1 MTAPSPAVI
10 VAARAAQAKWHIP
23 ASISIAQ
30 YAVESGWGAHMPP
43 GSNNP
48 FGIKALPGQECVSV
62 STREVDKYGRDYYIN
77 AAFRKFASIAEAF
90 DEHGQLL
97 AQAGAYAK
105 ARACLPN
112 ANDFADA
119 LTGVYATDPH
129 YGDTLK
135 AVMWGS
141 KLHQYD
147 EPLASIAALFCK
159 PVPVAFSTI
168 VQSPFPEWRNESPVA
183 SSVLKDSLTTAAPPT
198 VKAYTFADASPAIS
212 ATDALNDAELARHR

>member
-23 ASISIAQ
+23 ASVSIAQ

-77 AAFRKFASIAEAF
+77 AAFRKFASLAEAF
-90 DEHGQLL
+90 DEHGRLL
-97 AQAGAYAK
+97 SQAGAYAK
-105 ARACLPN
+105 ARTMLPN
-112 ANDFADA
+112 ANAFAEA

-129 YGDTLK
+129 YGATLQS
-135 AVMWGS
+135 VMRGS
-141 KLHQYD
+141 NLYQYD
-147 EPLASIAALFCK
+147 GAIPFCK
-159 PVPVAFSTI
+159 PIPVAFSTN
-168 VQSPFPEWRNESPVA
+168 VQSPFPEWRNDSPVPPPT
-183 SSVLKDSLTTAAPPT
+183 VKDSAPPT
-198 VKAYTFADASPAIS
+198 VKECLTVAPSAIS

>member
-10 VAARAAQAKWHIP
+10 AAAQAAQAKWHIP

-48 FGIKALPGQECVSV
+48 FGIKALPGQACVSI
-62 STREVDKYGRDYYIN
+62 STREVDKYGRGYYIN
-77 AAFRKFASIAEAF
+77 APFRKFESLAEAF
-90 DEHGQLL
+90 DEHGRLL
-97 AQAGAYAK
+97 AQAGAYAP

-147 EPLASIAALFCK
+147 GPAAPIA
-159 PVPVAFSTI
+159 P
-168 VQSPFPEWRNESPVA
+168 
-183 SSVLKDSLTTAAPPT
+183 SVLKDSLTTAAPST
-198 VKAYTFADASPAIS
+198 VKGCLTVAPSAIS
-212 ATDALNDAELARHR
+212 AADALNDAELARHR